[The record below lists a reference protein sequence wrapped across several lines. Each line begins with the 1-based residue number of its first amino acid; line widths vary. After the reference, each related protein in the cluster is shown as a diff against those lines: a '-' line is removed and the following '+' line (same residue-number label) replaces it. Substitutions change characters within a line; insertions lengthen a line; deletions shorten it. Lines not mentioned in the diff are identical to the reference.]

1 MEIISLSCKETEMIG
16 KKLASNLSGT
26 EIIALFGNLGAGK
39 TSLVRGIALGLNSED
54 DVTSPTFSIVN
65 EYMGK
70 YPIYHF
76 DMYRINTYE
85 DLYSTGYFD
94 YINNGILIIEWSEN
108 IEAILPEDA
117 IKIFIRYGKGE
128 SERILRFE
136 GIDKI

>member
-1 MEIISLSCKETEMIG
+1 MIG